1 MVRVHGFRAR
11 PSWPSRNDNVNVH
24 SYSAARWPT
33 RKRKVAMTIAS
44 ASSSSTYRASDGAA
58 YERFLGRWSR
68 LLAGPFAEFARPAD
82 QGRVL
87 DVGCGTG
94 SLALALAERGAPDR
108 VAGIDIAA
116 PYIAFA
122 RSRPGAA
129 GIGFVVGDA
138 CHLPYADNG
147 FAAAMAHFV
156 PNAAQ
161 AVREMRRVVRP
172 GGVVAAAV
180 WDFRGGLVFQRL
192 FWDAAAGLDPDA
204 GTARDRLF
212 SGPLALPDGLPM
224 IWRDAGLAAVER
236 GSITIRME
244 YADFADYWEPL
255 LGGQGPV
262 GAYVEGLPPE
272 RRRLI
277 EERVRVAFLSG
288 APDGPRSLTA
298 TAWAMRGVVP

>member
-1 MVRVHGFRAR
+1 MSGVTELGL
-11 PSWPSRNDNVNVH
+11 
-24 SYSAARWPT
+24 
-33 RKRKVAMTIAS
+33 
-44 ASSSSTYRASDGAA
+44 SSYRADDGAA

-68 LLAGPFAEFARPAD
+68 VLAGPFADFARLPED
-82 QGRVL
+82 GPLL

-94 SLALALAERGAPDR
+94 SVALAVAERGRGGR

-122 RSRPGAA
+122 RSRPGIA
-129 GIGFVVGDA
+129 GIDFAVGDA
-138 CHLPYADNG
+138 GRLPYADRS
-147 FAAAMAHFV
+147 FAAALAQLSLNFV
-156 PNAAQ
+156 PDAAR
-161 AVREMRRVVRP
+161 AAHEMRRVVRP

-192 FWDAAAGLDPDA
+192 FWDTAAGLDPAA
-204 GTARDRLF
+204 GAARDRLF
-212 SGPLALPDGLPM
+212 SSPLALPDGLPLL
-224 IWRDAGLAAVER
+224 WRETGLSGVER
-236 GSITIRME
+236 SSITIRMD

-262 GAYVEGLPPE
+262 GSYVTELSSE
-272 RRRLI
+272 RRNLM
-277 EERVRVAFLSG
+277 EERVRAAFLSG

>member
-1 MVRVHGFRAR
+1 MKISQRSVTPP
-11 PSWPSRNDNVNVH
+11 PSAPS
-24 SYSAARWPT
+24 YAAT
-33 RKRKVAMTIAS
+33 
-44 ASSSSTYRASDGAA
+44 DGAA

-68 LLAGPFAEFARPAD
+68 RLAGPFADFARLAD
-82 QGRVL
+82 HGRVL

-94 SLALALAERGAPDR
+94 SLALTLAERGAPDR
-108 VAGIDIAA
+108 VAAIDIAA

-122 RSRPGAA
+122 RSRPGPA
-129 GIGFVVGDA
+129 GIGFAVGDA
-138 CHLPYADNG
+138 CHLPYADGNFG
-147 FAAAMAHFV
+147 AALAQLALNFV
-156 PNAAQ
+156 PDAAP
-161 AVREMRRVVRP
+161 AVREMRRVVAP
-172 GGVVAAAV
+172 GGVVAGAV

-192 FWDAAAGLDPDA
+192 FWDTAAGLDPGA
-204 GTARDRLF
+204 GAERDRLF
-212 SGPLALPDGLPM
+212 SGPLALPDGLPVL
-224 IWRDAGLAAVER
+224 WRDAGLAAVER

-277 EERVRVAFLSG
+277 EKRVRAAFLSG

-298 TAWAMRGVVP
+298 TAWAVRGVVP

>member
-1 MVRVHGFRAR
+1 VLAHQ
-11 PSWPSRNDNVNVH
+11 
-24 SYSAARWPT
+24 
-33 RKRKVAMTIAS
+33 KRKVAVTIGT
-44 ASSSSTYRASDGAA
+44 SSSIYRASDGAA
-58 YERFLGRWSR
+58 YEQFLGRWSR
-68 LLAGPFAEFARPAD
+68 RLAGSFAEFARPAD
-82 QGRVL
+82 HGPAL

-94 SLALALAERGAPDR
+94 SLALALAERGIPDR

-122 RSRPGAA
+122 RSRPPAA
-129 GIGFVVGDA
+129 GVGFAVGDA
-138 CHLPYADNG
+138 CRLPYTDG
-147 FAAAMAHFV
+147 SFAAALAQLSLNFV
-156 PNAAQ
+156 RNAAQ
-161 AVREMRRVVRP
+161 AVREMRRVVSP

-180 WDFRGGLVFQRL
+180 WDFRGGLMFQRL
-192 FWDAAAGLDPDA
+192 FWDTAAGLDPGA
-204 GTARDRLF
+204 GAARDRLF
-212 SGPLALPDGLPM
+212 SSRLALPGGLPSL
-224 IWRDAGLAAVER
+224 WHDAGLTAVER

-277 EERVRVAFLSG
+277 EECVRAAFLSG

-298 TAWAMRGVVP
+298 TAWAVRGIVP

>member
-1 MVRVHGFRAR
+1 
-11 PSWPSRNDNVNVH
+11 
-24 SYSAARWPT
+24 
-33 RKRKVAMTIAS
+33 MT
-44 ASSSSTYRASDGAA
+44 SSFSSTYRASDGVA

-82 QGRVL
+82 QGRLL

-108 VAGIDIAA
+108 VAALDIAI

-129 GIGFVVGDA
+129 GIGFAVGDA
-138 CHLPYADNG
+138 CRLPYPDG
-147 FAAAMAHFV
+147 SFAAALAQLSLNFV
-156 PNAAQ
+156 PNAAH
-161 AVREMRRVVRP
+161 AVRDMRRVVRP
-172 GGVVAAAV
+172 GGGVAAAV

-192 FWDAAAGLDPDA
+192 FWDTAAGLDPDA
-204 GTARDRLF
+204 GVARDRLF
-212 SGPLALPDGLPM
+212 SGPLALPDGLPAL
-224 IWRDAGLAAVER
+224 WHDAGLAAVER

-262 GAYVEGLPPE
+262 GSYVEGLPPE
-272 RRRLI
+272 RRRQVK
-277 EERVRVAFLSG
+277 ERVRAAFLSG

-298 TAWAMRGVVP
+298 TAWAVRGIVP